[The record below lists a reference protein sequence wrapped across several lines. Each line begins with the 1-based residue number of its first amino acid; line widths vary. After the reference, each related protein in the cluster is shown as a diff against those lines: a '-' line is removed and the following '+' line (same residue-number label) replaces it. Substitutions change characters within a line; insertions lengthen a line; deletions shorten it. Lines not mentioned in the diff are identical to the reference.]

1 MTTKTEGFNNRQED
15 TGWGKAFCHII
26 PFYFIYYGITRRTLT
41 PMFYAFAGNL
51 VLGFCFG
58 FIYALINPNYVEQN
72 LKNNARV
79 LSLISTP
86 LLAKKGIDQARKD
99 ARSKLELK

>member
-1 MTTKTEGFNNRQED
+1 MTTKTEGFNNRQKD

-26 PFYFIYYGITRRTLT
+26 PFYFIYYGFTRRTLT

-58 FIYALINPNYVEQN
+58 FIYALINPNYVEEN
-72 LKNNARV
+72 LKNNLRV
-79 LSLISTP
+79 LGLTSTRSFGEE
-86 LLAKKGIDQARKD
+86 KID
-99 ARSKLELK
+99 

>member
-58 FIYALINPNYVEQN
+58 FIYALINPNYVEEN
-72 LKNNARV
+72 LKNHLRV
-79 LSLISTP
+79 LGVTSTRSFGEE
-86 LLAKKGIDQARKD
+86 KID
-99 ARSKLELK
+99 